1 MKRFA
6 DAPAT
11 YAIALLTIV
20 ASAAI
25 LLFGNIG
32 DFAAAGG
39 FIPARVPAI
48 GVAGLSIPVA
58 PVWLTP
64 LTATLLH
71 GGWVHLLFNMVM
83 LVYCGRA
90 AEKAVGSI
98 GVVILY
104 LVGAYAA
111 ALGQWAQGPASVT
124 PMIGAS
130 GAISAIIATYA
141 LLYGEVRTRAIGP
154 IPARLLHA
162 LWLAA
167 AWIAITVLIDYAM
180 AEGMHVA
187 IGAHIGGFLAGLIL
201 ARPLLLWHYRHA

>member
-25 LLFGNIG
+25 LLFWNI
-32 DFAAAGG
+32 DIAAVSGG
-39 FIPARVPAI
+39 FIPARLPSF
-48 GVAGLSIPVA
+48 GVSGLDVPVA

-90 AEKAVGSI
+90 AEKAVGPL

-111 ALGQWAQGPASVT
+111 ALGQWAQGPASIT

-141 LLYGEVRTRAIGP
+141 LLYGEVRTRGVGP
-154 IPARLLHA
+154 VSARLLHA

-167 AWIAITVLIDYAM
+167 AWIAITLLIDYAM
-180 AEGMHVA
+180 AEGVHVA
-187 IGAHIGGFLAGLIL
+187 IGAHIGGFLAGLVL

>member
-1 MKRFA
+1 MQRFA

-11 YAIALLTIV
+11 YAIALLTVV

-25 LLFGNIG
+25 LLFWNI
-32 DFAAAGG
+32 DVAAVADG
-39 FIPARVPAI
+39 FIPARVPGI
-48 GVAGLSIPVA
+48 DISGLDVPVA

-71 GGWVHLLFNMVM
+71 GGWIHLLFNMVM

-90 AEKAVGSI
+90 AEKAVGPMGI
-98 GVVILY
+98 AILY
-104 LVGAYAA
+104 IVGAYAA
-111 ALGQWAQGPASVT
+111 ALGQWAQGPASAT

-141 LLYGEVRTRAIGP
+141 LLYGEVRTRALGP

-180 AEGMHVA
+180 AEGTHVA
-187 IGAHIGGFLAGLIL
+187 IGAHIGGFLVGLIL